1 MGQDRTDVEEICE
14 PSFQEAPPPPPPPAS
29 SCCNVFQGNT
39 VAKGIAFVR
48 QNLFWSLV
56 L

>member
-1 MGQDRTDVEEICE
+1 MGQDRTNVEEICE
-14 PSFQEAPPPPPPPAS
+14 PSFQEAPPPPHAS

-48 QNLFWSLV
+48 QNV
-56 L
+56 TCVVMT

>member
-1 MGQDRTDVEEICE
+1 MGQERTDVEEVCE
-14 PSFQEAPPPPPPPAS
+14 PKSQEAPPPAPAS

-48 QNLFWSLV
+48 QNL
-56 L
+56 